1 MEFHGVS
8 FLCCSFCTVNFM
20 FFSLKGENNSMG
32 QNSNNCF
39 SLIVFLLICFTALPN
54 KVYQNNRIQVKKFHR
69 DMMMLKMMKN
79 MILFLMT
86 MIWILQ
92 KSIMP
97 YRTTKHLHHHK
108 WIKLKTIK
116 WKTTVPQRTNNC
128 PHAKGAVF
136 IMLKNSSLVLYWSI
150 DLIGRLY
157 TGGCVICQDE
167 LGQTFIVRWVIIL
180 CLSQKDG
187 HKKLYPLLF
196 CSFIAII
203 Y

>member
-1 MEFHGVS
+1 MW
-8 FLCCSFCTVNFM
+8 
-20 FFSLKGENNSMG
+20 

-69 DMMMLKMMKN
+69 DMVMLKMMKN

-136 IMLKNSSLVLYWSI
+136 IMLKNLSLVLYWSI

-167 LGQTFIVRWVIIL
+167 LGQTCIVRWVIIL

-187 HKKLYPLLF
+187 QKALSLAVL
-196 CSFIAII
+196 
-203 Y
+203 